1 MGRLMPCVPLQP
13 LASRRRRKSAST
25 AFDAIPPPPRLDT
38 RTHARSTR
46 VNPSYPTPVPWDRP
60 MAIDYS
66 IDYTI
71 GFVGCQTILSSTVPN
86 PLKACVFALQ
96 RMRSPAG
103 LHFRLPSRRCT
114 PSTRSGKPEP
124 MTRIMSCVAR
134 HVSCRVSH
142 DTWHIVRPPSRPN
155 PVWSAPEPPWR
166 TTLRARAHVR
176 LPSRCGVDPSGGR
189 YE

>member
-1 MGRLMPCVPLQP
+1 MARLMPCVPLQP

-46 VNPSYPTPVPWDRP
+46 VKPSYPTPVPWDRP

-66 IDYTI
+66 IDHMI
-71 GFVGCQTILSSTVPN
+71 GFVGCQTIASSTVPN

-134 HVSCRVSH
+134 HVAYCTSTR
-142 DTWHIVRPPSRPN
+142 
-155 PVWSAPEPPWR
+155 SAQSGMVC
-166 TTLRARAHVR
+166 ARASVADD
-176 LPSRCGVDPSGGR
+176 LGVCAR
-189 YE
+189 RFA